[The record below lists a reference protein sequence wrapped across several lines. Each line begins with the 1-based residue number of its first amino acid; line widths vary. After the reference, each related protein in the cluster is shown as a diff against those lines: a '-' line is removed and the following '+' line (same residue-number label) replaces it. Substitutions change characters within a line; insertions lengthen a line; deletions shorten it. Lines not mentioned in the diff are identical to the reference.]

1 MIVYIAVDQKNGMMF
16 NHRRQSQDRIM
27 RENMLKDCA
36 GSPLWMNSY
45 SKKLF
50 IPEENALLP
59 PHLVVDDDFLSKAV
73 ADTHCFVENCSLT
86 EWKDNID
93 SIILY
98 KWKKQYPA
106 DFYFDTSVFTFDA
119 AAGTVAGKFG
129 IYRIEGTG
137 EHSVGVA
144 VPSFRICHRRSAPCG
159 IEYAEHA
166 EFTPQRDF
174 GAGNR

>member
-106 DFYFDTSVFTFDA
+106 DFYFDTSVLDGMKRFSVT
-119 AAGTVAGKFG
+119 KFPG
-129 IYRIEGTG
+129 SSHDVIIKEVWKREK
-137 EHSVGVA
+137 
-144 VPSFRICHRRSAPCG
+144 
-159 IEYAEHA
+159 
-166 EFTPQRDF
+166 
-174 GAGNR
+174 